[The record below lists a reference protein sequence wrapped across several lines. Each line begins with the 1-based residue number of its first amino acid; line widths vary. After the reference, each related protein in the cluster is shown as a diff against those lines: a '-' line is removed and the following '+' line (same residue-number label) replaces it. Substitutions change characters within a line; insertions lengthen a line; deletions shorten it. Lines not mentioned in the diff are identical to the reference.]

1 MSADQVDDTAEP
13 GIGVLVL
20 RVLGIAA
27 LVIVGSATLFA
38 GLGQLDGDTV
48 LAADSS
54 EEPDESE
61 PAPEPAPEPDPAP
74 APESPDEPAAE
85 PDPEGDEADVAE
97 DDPDTDPE
105 TGPEPDPEP
114 DDPSPEDGAEDG
126 STEAEPDPEPDSGED
141 QPLRI
146 EPDTVSVQVLDG
158 YQQDGGSAADAVA
171 AQLADEGYRIVA
183 RNPALRYDVT
193 AVLWTAGN
201 EEAGKQIARDI
212 GAAEVREQPGN
223 LSTAVMVHVVVGAD
237 RG

>member
-54 EEPDESE
+54 EEPDE
-61 PAPEPAPEPDPAP
+61 PDP

-114 DDPSPEDGAEDG
+114 DDQSPEDGAEDG
-126 STEAEPDPEPDSGED
+126 STEAEPDPEPDGGED

>member
-54 EEPDESE
+54 EEPDE
-61 PAPEPAPEPDPAP
+61 PDP

-126 STEAEPDPEPDSGED
+126 STEAEPDPEPDGGED